1 MIKYFKPFVFILCL
15 LPLGIII
22 LDIYYNNL
30 GAEPVKKIMNH
41 FGEWTLIFI
50 CLTLTMSPLKR
61 ITNLGFWIKFRRML
75 GLFVFFYATIHLL
88 TYVGLDYRFDWDPI
102 INDVL
107 KKKYIFIGF
116 SAWLLLIPLAITSS
130 QKMIKILG
138 RNWKNLHRLVYV
150 IAIFGSLHYIWLSK
164 TIFFKPFVFIICLWP
179 LGTIILDI
187 YYNDLGAEPVKKIMN
202 HFGEW
207 TLIFI
212 CLTLSMSPLKRI
224 TNLSFWIKFRRMLG
238 LFVFFYATIH
248 LLTYVGLDYRF
259 DWEPIINDVLKKK
272 YVFIGF
278 SAWLLLIPLA
288 ATSSQKMIRILKHNW
303 KNLHRLVYVIAIF
316 GSLHYIWLSK
326 TIFFKPLIYTLII
339 VVLLALRIKIKKRDV
354 NYG

>member
-1 MIKYFKPFVFILCL
+1 MIKYSKAFIFFLCL
-15 LPLGIII
+15 WPLGIII
-22 LDIYYNNL
+22 VN
-30 GAEPVKKIMNH
+30 
-41 FGEWTLIFI
+41 
-50 CLTLTMSPLKR
+50 
-61 ITNLGFWIKFRRML
+61 
-75 GLFVFFYATIHLL
+75 
-88 TYVGLDYRFDWDPI
+88 
-102 INDVL
+102 
-107 KKKYIFIGF
+107 
-116 SAWLLLIPLAITSS
+116 
-130 QKMIKILG
+130 
-138 RNWKNLHRLVYV
+138 
-150 IAIFGSLHYIWLSK
+150 
-164 TIFFKPFVFIICLWP
+164 
-179 LGTIILDI
+179 I
-187 YYNDLGAEPVKKIMN
+187 YYNDLGPEPVKKIMN

-224 TNLSFWIKFRRMLG
+224 TNLSLWIKFRRMLG

-272 YVFIGF
+272 YIFIGF

-326 TIFFKPLIYTLII
+326 TIFFKPLIYTVII
-339 VVLLALRIKIKKRDV
+339 VVLLALRIKIKKRDI

>member
-88 TYVGLDYRFDWDPI
+88 TYVGLDYRFDWEPI

-164 TIFFKPFVFIICLWP
+164 TIFFKP
-179 LGTIILDI
+179 
-187 YYNDLGAEPVKKIMN
+187 
-202 HFGEW
+202 
-207 TLIFI
+207 
-212 CLTLSMSPLKRI
+212 
-224 TNLSFWIKFRRMLG
+224 
-238 LFVFFYATIH
+238 
-248 LLTYVGLDYRF
+248 LL
-259 DWEPIINDVLKKK
+259 
-272 YVFIGF
+272 
-278 SAWLLLIPLA
+278 
-288 ATSSQKMIRILKHNW
+288 
-303 KNLHRLVYVIAIF
+303 
-316 GSLHYIWLSK
+316 
-326 TIFFKPLIYTLII
+326 YTLII
-339 VVLLALRIKIKKRDV
+339 VVLLALRIKIKKRDI

>member
-1 MIKYFKPFVFILCL
+1 MIKYFKPFVFIICL
-15 LPLGIII
+15 WPLGIII

-88 TYVGLDYRFDWDPI
+88 TYVGLDYRFDWEPI

-164 TIFFKPFVFIICLWP
+164 TIFFKP
-179 LGTIILDI
+179 
-187 YYNDLGAEPVKKIMN
+187 
-202 HFGEW
+202 
-207 TLIFI
+207 
-212 CLTLSMSPLKRI
+212 
-224 TNLSFWIKFRRMLG
+224 
-238 LFVFFYATIH
+238 
-248 LLTYVGLDYRF
+248 
-259 DWEPIINDVLKKK
+259 
-272 YVFIGF
+272 
-278 SAWLLLIPLA
+278 
-288 ATSSQKMIRILKHNW
+288 
-303 KNLHRLVYVIAIF
+303 
-316 GSLHYIWLSK
+316 
-326 TIFFKPLIYTLII
+326 LIYTLII
-339 VVLLALRIKIKKRDV
+339 VVLLALRIKIKKRDI

>member
-88 TYVGLDYRFDWDPI
+88 TYVGLDYRFDWEPI

-130 QKMIKILG
+130 QKMIKLLKN
-138 RNWKNLHRLVYV
+138 NWKRLHRL
-150 IAIFGSLHYIWLSK
+150 IYI
-164 TIFFKPFVFIICLWP
+164 
-179 LGTIILDI
+179 
-187 YYNDLGAEPVKKIMN
+187 
-202 HFGEW
+202 
-207 TLIFI
+207 
-212 CLTLSMSPLKRI
+212 
-224 TNLSFWIKFRRMLG
+224 
-238 LFVFFYATIH
+238 
-248 LLTYVGLDYRF
+248 
-259 DWEPIINDVLKKK
+259 
-272 YVFIGF
+272 
-278 SAWLLLIPLA
+278 
-288 ATSSQKMIRILKHNW
+288 
-303 KNLHRLVYVIAIF
+303 IAIF

-326 TIFFKPLIYTLII
+326 TIFFKPLVYLVII
-339 VVLLALRIKIKKRDV
+339 LVLLALRIKIKKRDV